1 MSRKATA
8 DWIRRSRTMILV
20 VLGVSA
26 TVIMFANAVGRYVFN
41 TSFVWAEELIR
52 ILFVWGMF
60 IAITDSFINNE
71 HIGFRNFAELNAM
84 TRFVADLIY
93 SVSLTIVGGVLAYY
107 GWKYNAMTGDVPL
120 SGTNLPAAVLMLPGI
135 IAGIVWC
142 IFGAVRTVLVLG
154 KGRAA

>member
-1 MSRKATA
+1 
-8 DWIRRSRTMILV
+8 MILV

-71 HIGFRNFAELNAM
+71 HIGFRNFAEQ
-84 TRFVADLIY
+84 I
-93 SVSLTIVGGVLAYY
+93 
-107 GWKYNAMTGDVPL
+107 
-120 SGTNLPAAVLMLPGI
+120 
-135 IAGIVWC
+135 
-142 IFGAVRTVLVLG
+142 
-154 KGRAA
+154 GRASCRVRV